1 MTLFLYLEQKTW
13 LHHLDPRTKLIGTIV
28 GFLLCLSFNHPFYMM
43 GIAAAIG
50 ALAVSAKAL
59 PNFRRL
65 RWILLL
71 LVAFSAL
78 LWPFFVRGPTKII
91 TWGPLHLSQ
100 ESLAYGLAMGLRLA
114 SFVSIGLLLLTTT
127 RNEELTHGLIRL
139 GLPHPIAFAF
149 STALRLIPTFVGAGA
164 TIVQAQMSRGLD
176 LEEGNLFR
184 RIGKFI
190 PQAVPLF
197 LYAIRHTNFLAM
209 ALESRG
215 FNPGAER
222 TFYHEL
228 RMRKAD
234 YEALAL
240 LLVLLAA
247 ALYLRLV
254 LGCGAVIPGRL

>member
-1 MTLFLYLEQKTW
+1 MTLFLYLERETW
-13 LHHLDPRTKLIGTIV
+13 LHRLDPRTKLIGTIV
-28 GFLLCLSFNHPFYMM
+28 GFLLCLSFNHPLYMM
-43 GIAAAIG
+43 GIGLAIG

-65 RWILLL
+65 RWLLLL

-78 LWPFFVRGPTKII
+78 LWPFFVRGPSTIVV
-91 TWGPLHLSQ
+91 WGPFHLSQ
-100 ESLAYGLAMGLRLA
+100 ESLAYGVAMGLRLA
-114 SFVSIGLLLLTTT
+114 SFVSIGLVLLTTT

-164 TIVQAQMSRGLD
+164 TIVQAQISRGLD
-176 LEEGNLFR
+176 LEEGNLLR

-215 FNPGAER
+215 FDPSSVR
-222 TFYHEL
+222 TFYREL
-228 RMRKAD
+228 RMRRAD

-240 LLVLLAA
+240 LVFLLAV
-247 ALYLRLV
+247 ALSVRLA
-254 LGCGAVIPGRL
+254 LGWGAVLPGRL

>member
-1 MTLFLYLEQKTW
+1 MNLFLYLERETW
-13 LHHLDPRTKLIGTIV
+13 LHRLDPRTKVIGTVI
-28 GFLLCLSFNHPFYMM
+28 GFVLCLTFNHPLHMM
-43 GIAAAIG
+43 VIILAIG
-50 ALAVSAKAL
+50 GLAVSAKAL
-59 PNFRRL
+59 PNFRRF

-71 LVAFSAL
+71 LVTFSTL
-78 LWPFFVRGPTKII
+78 LWPFFVRGPSQLVA
-91 TWGPLHLSQ
+91 WGPFRVSQ
-100 ESLAYGLAMGLRLA
+100 ESLAYGVAMGLRLA
-114 SFVSIGLLLLTTT
+114 SFVSLGLILLSTTK
-127 RNEELTHGLIRL
+127 NEELTYGLIRL

-215 FNPGAER
+215 FRPGAAR
-222 TFYHEL
+222 TFYQEL

-234 YEALAL
+234 YEAIAFLAS
-240 LLVLLAA
+240 LLAV
-247 ALYLRLV
+247 ALYLRLA
-254 LGCGAVIPGRL
+254 LGWGTVISGRL